1 MVTTAT
7 TDELLTVDQ
16 LAKRLQVAPV
26 TVRLWTR
33 QGDIPVTRCNRLLR
47 FRYAD
52 VIAAFER
59 GQRAGREE
67 HDRDRDHDHY
77 RGAERRARCRS

>member
-1 MVTTAT
+1 MIANATEGFLTA
-7 TDELLTVDQ
+7 DQ
-16 LAKRLQVAPV
+16 LGKRLQVAPV

-47 FRYAD
+47 YRYAE

-59 GQRAGREE
+59 EQRAGRQD
-67 HDRDRDHDHY
+67 HDRDRDHDHH
-77 RGAERRARCRS
+77 RGAQHRARCRS